1 MTSVATLAPRACN
14 GARPLKICL
23 LLPLLALRTLTV
35 VRASRARI
43 EGKTMLSFL
52 AAGDVAGAQ
61 SGLAS
66 RVRGGFIAAGFASIL
81 AGCSPP
87 PTAPPPP
94 QPINGSSGSGG
105 DPTSSTGGGSG
116 GGSGATTGTGLS
128 WTCEGDAAYRATSTA
143 FTSPTAEPLALA
155 LNELVFAYEARPIA
169 IVLRQDGAVRQG
181 AASATTDEGGA
192 QVFAAPAPALGSL
205 DEAAEGFGDSAPQPH
220 GTLTVVQPKGPLSI
234 ALEEIRW
241 RARPN
246 DGCGSIWVSLD
257 AVIPASEG
265 ATVLQLKAGTAS
277 LAELAATEGGPD
289 GGLAGYP
296 VHAWF
301 LGESMAFDFTS
312 LPVSP

>member
-1 MTSVATLAPRACN
+1 
-14 GARPLKICL
+14 
-23 LLPLLALRTLTV
+23 
-35 VRASRARI
+35 
-43 EGKTMLSFL
+43 MLSVH
-52 AAGDVAGAQ
+52 AVGSVAGAR
-61 SGLAS
+61 SRRALGFRRGLIAGGLAT
-66 RVRGGFIAAGFASIL
+66 IL
-81 AGCSPP
+81 AGCSPS

-94 QPINGSSGSGG
+94 QPINGSSGAGG
-105 DPTSSTGGGSG
+105 DPTPSTSGGGGSG
-116 GGSGATTGTGLS
+116 GGSGATTGTGPS

-143 FTSPTAEPLALA
+143 FTSPTAEALALA

-169 IVLRQDGAVRQG
+169 IVLRQDGSVRQG

-205 DEAAEGFGDSAPQPH
+205 DETAEGFGNSAPQPH
-220 GTLTVVQPKGPLSI
+220 GTLTVVQPNGPLSI

-265 ATVLQLKAGTAS
+265 ATVLHLKAGTAS

-301 LGESMAFDFTS
+301 LGEAMAFDFTS